1 MGLKIIKSV
10 SAMQNKI
17 VVAPEISRFFYEL
30 DKNIGEATILK
41 INAEDFLDDSGNKI
55 NLLPALNMMNSYFNV
70 YINGILQMDEI
81 FSYTSGEQGV
91 GNLLISIPNGTEI
104 ELGTPIILE
113 VVNFEPTV
121 KLGTNTP

>member
-30 DKNIGEATILK
+30 DKNIGESTILK

-91 GNLLISIPNGTEI
+91 GNLLISIPDGTEI